1 MSRTFV
7 LLAGCLLVLARS
19 GSAQGVTYTGEAV
32 VARVNALGVNVSLQ
46 DTGALPS
53 AGGSLSTELAAV
65 SVPNLVDLHLLSA
78 NTVGENNQTNSD
90 ASVTNVTITAASV
103 KHHSIGAH
111 FERHCNLH
119 SSAVWFVH
127 HRGLESQWSF
137 GESDRRAQSDHSF
150 AAGIFGHQRAN
161 QLHRQHAHVHERRP
175 AGERLASEDRRDC
188 GRGDL
193 VFARGSRV
201 PQRSSPVKR

>member
-1 MSRTFV
+1 MMSRTFV

-103 KHHSIGAH
+103 YITASVLTSTATATCTPALSGSSTIAALKVNGVSVRVTGAPNQTIPLLLGSLVINEQISSIVNTPTFTSADLLV
-111 FERHCNLH
+111 NALH
-119 SSAVWFVH
+119 
-127 HRGLESQWSF
+127 LKI
-137 GESDRRAQSDHSF
+137 
-150 AAGIFGHQRAN
+150 AGIADVVISSS
-161 QLHRQHAHVHERRP
+161 HAAVACPNE
-175 AGERLASEDRRDC
+175 A
-188 GRGDL
+188 
-193 VFARGSRV
+193 
-201 PQRSSPVKR
+201 PQ